1 MQYKYKG
8 EITVF
13 LTLVFSVFTGL
24 VLTIVESARLGAMR
38 IQSENAMQ
46 SSIHSVFGEYNQEL
60 LLYYEL
66 FAIDSSFRG
75 SNGSVENVRTHLSEY
90 AEENFLSSDPGKQK
104 SDWLKLHVKETDL
117 KRFQLLSDENG
128 AVLIDQA
135 IRYEKEKGQIP
146 DRSDIVHAKQS
157 MQEDVED
164 RFMGDFAE
172 YLSKAGTMEN
182 PAEEV
187 FETAIGA
194 DLLDL
199 VIDGG
204 YGGESMRNDCASR
217 RSLKKGTY
225 NGRSSSVRPD
235 SFLFDAYLLDHF
247 GTYVEPLDHAKLA
260 CETEYLIT
268 GNNAENDC
276 LRECAR
282 RILSQREQRNLEG
295 FLDNEEVLRETEELA
310 NRLCEGGGD
319 PYSTRMSLLYAWVYT
334 QSVIEVSRLLY
345 GGSCLMD
352 GSESPVV
359 PLSELTDFTDYCY
372 ACGGSGEPYRTFLTG
387 LLAAVSV
394 KNKAFRCMD
403 LIEINLQRAGY
414 AGFRV
419 DTSITYF
426 CSKLTVTSD
435 YGHSCSVE
443 REYGYFAGP

>member
-1 MQYKYKG
+1 MKQMMHRFMSDESGVGVVEIILILVVLIGLVVRGSFRTAMQYKYKG

-75 SNGSVENVRTHLSEY
+75 SNGSVENLRTHLSEY

-157 MQEDVED
+157 MQENSED

-204 YGGESMRNDCASR
+204 YGGE
-217 RSLKKGTY
+217 T
-225 NGRSSSVRPD
+225 
-235 SFLFDAYLLDHF
+235 
-247 GTYVEPLDHAKLA
+247 
-260 CETEYLIT
+260 
-268 GNNAENDC
+268 
-276 LRECAR
+276 
-282 RILSQREQRNLEG
+282 
-295 FLDNEEVLRETEELA
+295 
-310 NRLCEGGGD
+310 
-319 PYSTRMSLLYAWVYT
+319 
-334 QSVIEVSRLLY
+334 
-345 GGSCLMD
+345 
-352 GSESPVV
+352 
-359 PLSELTDFTDYCY
+359 
-372 ACGGSGEPYRTFLTG
+372 
-387 LLAAVSV
+387 
-394 KNKAFRCMD
+394 
-403 LIEINLQRAGY
+403 
-414 AGFRV
+414 
-419 DTSITYF
+419 
-426 CSKLTVTSD
+426 
-435 YGHSCSVE
+435 
-443 REYGYFAGP
+443 